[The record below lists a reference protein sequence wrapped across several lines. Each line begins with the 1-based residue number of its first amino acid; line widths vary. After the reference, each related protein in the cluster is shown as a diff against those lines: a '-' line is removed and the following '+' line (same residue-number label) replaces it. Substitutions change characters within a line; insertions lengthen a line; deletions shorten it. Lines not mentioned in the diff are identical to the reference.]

1 MNLTGNTILIAA
13 GGGIGRGVAAAQ
25 VLRRCAAMLWRTRPE
40 KSSLQL
46 TVISGSDKSCPIA
59 RACY

>member
-1 MNLTGNTILIAA
+1 MNRTGNTILIA
-13 GGGIGRGVAAAQ
+13 GGGIGRGAAAAQ
-25 VLRRCAAMLWRTRPE
+25 VLRRCAAMLWRTRPK

-46 TVISGSDKSCPIA
+46 TIISGFDKSCPIA